1 MNLGFL
7 VAGLLTA
14 WSAVGAAFIAWAWIT
29 LMEKDEKDLKYP
41 VIMCLAWVA
50 VSVVLAAVLL

>member
-1 MNLGFL
+1 MNFGLI

-14 WSAVGAAFIAWAWIT
+14 WSAVGAAFIVWAWVT
-29 LMEKDEKDLKYP
+29 LMKKNEKDLKYP

-50 VSVVLAAVLL
+50 VSVVLTAVLL